1 MASRASVFAAGEH
14 APLSRYDEARE
25 VVVVE
30 PVVSRLGPLAELL
43 GGVVVASDQAV
54 VTDVEELLA

>member
-1 MASRASVFAAGEH
+1 MVSRAIVFAAGEH
-14 APLSRYDEARE
+14 ASLCRYDEAGE

-30 PVVSRLGPLAELL
+30 RVVSRLGPVAELL

-54 VTDVEELLA
+54 VTDVDELLA

>member
-1 MASRASVFAAGEH
+1 
-14 APLSRYDEARE
+14 
-25 VVVVE
+25 
-30 PVVSRLGPLAELL
+30 LAELL

>member
-1 MASRASVFAAGEH
+1 MASRALVFAAGEH
-14 APLSRYDEARE
+14 APLSWYDEAGE

-54 VTDVEELLA
+54 VTDVDELLA

>member
-1 MASRASVFAAGEH
+1 MASRAMVFAAGED
-14 APLSRYDEARE
+14 APLSRCDEARE

-43 GGVVVASDQAV
+43 GGVVVASDQSV